1 MSDTATSGG
10 STVPSARLY
19 QRDFSPQELK
29 ARRDR
34 VIETIGASAMA
45 IVQGAPKN
53 STHDLFRQSNDFYYL
68 SGVEVPHAYLLMDG
82 RSGRSSLFLPHRS
95 RELAEREGELLSS
108 DNAQVCRDLVGVDE
122 VLGPES
128 LAQRLEG
135 ATCLYTPFRQGEGL
149 VSSWDTLQRARQ
161 DAISDPW
168 DECPDRTS
176 QFLSVLRARCPKAEV
191 RDLAP
196 ALDALRLVKSPS
208 EIALLRRAGAAAARG
223 LIEAMRCTRP
233 GVLEYQLD
241 AALRYH
247 YLAAGA
253 RDVAYRS
260 IVAGGP
266 NAWYGHYNANDCE
279 LRDGDLL
286 LLDTGPEVR
295 YYTSDITRMWPVNGT
310 YSPVQRQLYGFIV
323 EYHKVLLGVIRAG
336 RTEMQIRE
344 EAARVMRP
352 VVERTRF
359 PKEIYAQAAMRT
371 LDFAHLTHSVGLSVH
386 DVGTYK
392 TGKPIPAGV
401 VFALDP
407 QLIIPEEKLYIR
419 VEDTVAVTETGVENL
434 TGLAPLELSEI
445 ERLMREPGLLQVRPP
460 EV

>member
-1 MSDTATSGG
+1 M
-10 STVPSARLY
+10 
-19 QRDFSPQELK
+19 
-29 ARRDR
+29 
-34 VIETIGASAMA
+34 
-45 IVQGAPKN
+45 
-53 STHDLFRQSNDFYYL
+53 
-68 SGVEVPHAYLLMDG
+68 
-82 RSGRSSLFLPHRS
+82 
-95 RELAEREGELLSS
+95 
-108 DNAQVCRDLVGVDE
+108 
-122 VLGPES
+122 
-128 LAQRLEG
+128 
-135 ATCLYTPFRQGEGL
+135 
-149 VSSWDTLQRARQ
+149 
-161 DAISDPW
+161 
-168 DECPDRTS
+168 
-176 QFLSVLRARCPKAEV
+176 
-191 RDLAP
+191 
-196 ALDALRLVKSPS
+196 KSPS

-233 GVLEYQLD
+233 GVMEYQLD

-266 NAWYGHYNANDCE
+266 NSWYGHYNANDCA

-310 YSPVQRQLYGFIV
+310 YTPVQRQLYGFIV

-336 RTEMQIRE
+336 RTEMEIRE

-359 PKEIYAQAAMRT
+359 PKEIYAQAARRT

-392 TGKPIPAGV
+392 TGKPIPSRRCLRSGPPAHHSGGEALHQSRGYGRRHGNGSGEPHGPRAAGLVGDRARHARAGTAAGSAAGGLTLCHSLQDDAV
-401 VFALDP
+401 VLE
-407 QLIIPEEKLYIR
+407 QLSLEANAVGK
-419 VEDTVAVTETGVENL
+419 VEDSLSLPQTQGTHHALVFSPLCFLEREREVAAKERPAVVARSAEAASEYVVKRAVHLLDVSFVRHHHRPNRRG
-434 TGLAPLELSEI
+434 PLCHGNGRQSGQDWRCPPGMEASPLSSHLRGSVI
-445 ERLMREPGLLQVRPP
+445 DIISRI
-460 EV
+460 